1 MRKKTACKKTSGF
14 LDGRSGGTRT
24 RGLLVPNQA
33 HYQTVPHPDSP
44 TIISKRRAFVNRL
57 RSILPLFFKKMRQK
71 DFAVKKSKGRA
82 RGGGACS
89 KAAGIFFKRAG
100 LCQKENC
107 GIIDE
112 EKRKSVLA
120 FSQIYKRCGL
130 RRSRKINGGERALAW
145 GNLKNPFRSVFA

>member
-1 MRKKTACKKTSGF
+1 M
-14 LDGRSGGTRT
+14 L
-24 RGLLVPNQA
+24 
-33 HYQTVPHPDSP
+33 
-44 TIISKRRAFVNRL
+44 
-57 RSILPLFFKKMRQK
+57 
-71 DFAVKKSKGRA
+71 KGSRD
-82 RGGGACS
+82 
-89 KAAGIFFKRAG
+89 FFKRAG

-145 GNLKNPFRSVFA
+145 GNLKDPFQLVFA